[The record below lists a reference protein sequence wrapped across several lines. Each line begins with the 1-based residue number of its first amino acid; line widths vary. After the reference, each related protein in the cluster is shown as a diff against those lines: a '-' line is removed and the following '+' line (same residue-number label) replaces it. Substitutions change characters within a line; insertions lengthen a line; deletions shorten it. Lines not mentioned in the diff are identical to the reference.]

1 MLGDVEFLR
10 RLHRAALRGV
20 RDGRDQG
27 RCWTVPEGAG
37 RIWIDNLYPVG
48 YTLGMFELRKTAE
61 FTDWLDNLRDLR
73 ARARIQIRL
82 RRLMDGNP
90 GDVKPVGEGV
100 SEMRVDV
107 GAGYRVYY
115 AQRRG
120 VYVLLLCGGDKS
132 TQRSD
137 IARALQMARELED

>member
-1 MLGDVEFLR
+1 
-10 RLHRAALRGV
+10 
-20 RDGRDQG
+20 
-27 RCWTVPEGAG
+27 
-37 RIWIDNLYPVG
+37 
-48 YTLGMFELRKTAE
+48 MFELRKTAE

-115 AQRRG
+115 ARRRG